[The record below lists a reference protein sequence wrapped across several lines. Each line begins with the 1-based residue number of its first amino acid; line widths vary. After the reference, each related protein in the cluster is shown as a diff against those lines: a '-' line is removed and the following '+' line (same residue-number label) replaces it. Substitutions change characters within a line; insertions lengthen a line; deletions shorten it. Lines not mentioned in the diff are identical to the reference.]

1 MPLTPGT
8 HVGPY
13 EILAALG
20 AGGMGEVYRARDSRL
35 NRDVALKVLP
45 PQTAAD
51 ATAFARFEREAQ
63 AVAALSHPN
72 ILAVHDFGRTD
83 AIAYVV
89 FELLEGAT
97 LRERLSDGSLPLR
110 KAIDYARQV
119 ADGLAAAHARGI
131 THRDIKPDNLFVTD
145 EGRIKIL
152 DFGLAQTSPLS
163 GDAEDPGQTLT
174 RGPLTGEG
182 TVLGTIGYM
191 APEQV
196 RGQPVD
202 ARADLFALGAVL
214 FEMCT
219 GQRAFRGPTA
229 ADTITAVLS
238 HDPPELTLSGQPT
251 PPALDRIVRRCL
263 EKKPTERFQSAR
275 DLSFALDALSSLSG
289 SGQNQ
294 ASGPV
299 GPSRRSRAPV
309 AAAVVVALGAGLL
322 SGRMLWPTVPTV
334 DTLADG
340 PLLRLEFEA
349 STDTVPS
356 LPVALSP
363 DGRRVVFTEGVPG
376 TGQRQL
382 FVRDLGTG
390 QNVVVP
396 ESTGGWAPAWSPH
409 SDAFVFSTRTELRRF
424 RLGDRTTSLVGP
436 IESTFYGA
444 TWLADDTIV
453 MASRGNGVQR
463 VAASGDAVTTVV
475 NDPAVLFSGPVR
487 IGTRTDYVL
496 ALRSPVGAGPRHIVT
511 IRLADGHVAELVP
524 NDVEA
529 AYAEPGYLLLPR
541 PNGLHAVPF
550 DAQRLT
556 VTGDP
561 VFVSEHV
568 VYDSTSGLS
577 TVSAGS
583 TGVIAFRPLRDA
595 LLQFE
600 WVDATGRSLGLV
612 GPPAFYGSFALAPDG
627 RRIVARV
634 LSAPRVS
641 TLAGLTVIDLAR
653 GVASPVATPDGAI
666 SDPIWTADETR
677 ILYRL
682 DRRLMSQSPY
692 GSDATPLREEQVYPD
707 HVARDGR
714 WLIGGVARPA
724 DGGFSLFVIA
734 GDGGGERQPLSDGPF
749 RSDEGSFS
757 PDGRWV
763 SFQSDRTGRQE
774 VYVTAFP
781 ATGEQWQISPDG
793 GVQARWASDGRTLYY
808 LGLMGQLMR
817 VAIPPGGPAHA
828 SRPEPMFDL
837 KIGQPSSTLEQFMV
851 HGDRF
856 LVLRRSAESPPQ
868 TIAVL
873 ANWTSALRPAAGAGR

>member
-8 HVGPY
+8 HLGPY

-45 PQTAAD
+45 AQTAAD

-72 ILAVHDFGRTD
+72 ILAVHDFGRTGT
-83 AIAYVV
+83 IAYVA
-89 FELLEGAT
+89 FELLEGST
-97 LRERLSDGSLPLR
+97 LRERLSDGPLPLR

-131 THRDIKPDNLFVTD
+131 THRDIKPDNLFVTG
-145 EGRIKIL
+145 EGRVKIL
-152 DFGLAQTSPLS
+152 DFGLARTSPLS

-196 RGQPVD
+196 RGQSVD

-238 HDPPELTLSGQPT
+238 SDPPELTLSGQPT

-263 EKKPTERFQSAR
+263 EKQPTERFQSAR

-294 ASGPV
+294 APGPV
-299 GPSRRSRAPV
+299 GPARRSWVPV
-309 AAAVVVALGAGLL
+309 AAAMVVALGAGLL
-322 SGRMLWPTVPTV
+322 SGRVLWPTVPMA
-334 DTLADG
+334 DTLAEG

-349 STDTVPS
+349 STDTLPS
-356 LPVALSP
+356 LPIALSP
-363 DGRRVVFTEGVPG
+363 DGRRLVFTEGVPG

-396 ESTGGWAPAWSPH
+396 ESIQGWSPAWSPQ
-409 SDAFVFSTRTELRRF
+409 SDALVFSNRTELRRF
-424 RLGDRTTSLVGP
+424 RLGERTTSLVAP
-436 IESTFYGA
+436 LDASFYGA
-444 TWLADDTIV
+444 TWLADDSIV
-453 MASRGNGVQR
+453 MAARGIGLRR
-463 VAASGDAVTTVV
+463 VAAAGGAVTTVV
-475 NDPAVLFSGPVR
+475 SDPAVLFGGPVR

-496 ALRSPVGAGPRHIVT
+496 ALRRPVGQGPRHIVA
-511 IRLADGHVAELVP
+511 IRLADGHVTELVP
-524 NDVEA
+524 NDAEA
-529 AYAEPGYLLLPR
+529 AYAGPGHLLLPR
-541 PNGLHAVPF
+541 PNGLYAVAF

-556 VTGDP
+556 VTGEPIFVTEP
-561 VFVSEHV
+561 VVI
-568 VYDSTSGLS
+568 DSTSGLS
-577 TVSAGS
+577 TVSAS
-583 TGVIAFRPLRDA
+583 DAGVIAFRPERDA

-600 WVDATGRSLGLV
+600 WVEPTGRSLGVV
-612 GPPAFYGSFALAPDG
+612 GPPAYYGSFALAPDG

-634 LSAPRVS
+634 LSAPRVPTS
-641 TLAGLTVIDLAR
+641 AGLTVIDLAR
-653 GVASPVATPDGAI
+653 DVASPVATPAGSV
-666 SDPIWTADETR
+666 SDPIWTADGAR
-677 ILYRL
+677 VLYRL
-682 DRRLMSQSPY
+682 GGRLMSQSPY
-692 GSDATPLREEQVYPD
+692 GSDVSRLREEQVYPD
-707 HVARDGR
+707 HVSKDGR
-714 WLIGGVARPA
+714 WLIGGVGRPS
-724 DGGFSLFVIA
+724 DGGFGLFVMA
-734 GDGGGERQPLSDGPF
+734 ADGSGDRQPMSDGPYV
-749 RSDEGSFS
+749 SDEGSFS
-757 PDGRWV
+757 PDGRWIAYH
-763 SFQSDRTGRQE
+763 SDRSGRHE
-774 VYVTAFP
+774 VYVTRFP
-781 ATGEQWQISPDG
+781 GTGEHWQVSPDG
-793 GVQARWASDGRTLYY
+793 GVQARWSADGRALYY
-808 LGLMGQLMR
+808 LDLTGQLMR
-817 VAIPPGGPAHA
+817 VAIPAAGPDQAG
-828 SRPEPMFDL
+828 RPEPMFDL
-837 KIGQPSSTLEQFMV
+837 LVGRPSSTLEQFVV

-873 ANWTSALRPAAGAGR
+873 GNWTETLDQGAGTR